1 MGNYHPINE
10 IGTQTKKNMLS
21 SKFRKPEVIDRFKM
35 AAAAMLEL
43 LCYEIITGLDEN
55 GRLAKQNMLIE
66 CKSHKSGSLRQKNSK
81 N

>member
-1 MGNYHPINE
+1 
-10 IGTQTKKNMLS
+10 
-21 SKFRKPEVIDRFKM
+21 M

-66 CKSHKSGSLRQKNSK
+66 CKSHKSEAYGKKTAKIKCKKNNIVLK
-81 N
+81 R

>member
-1 MGNYHPINE
+1 
-10 IGTQTKKNMLS
+10 
-21 SKFRKPEVIDRFKM
+21 M
-35 AAAAMLEL
+35 AAVAMLEL
-43 LCYEIITGLDEN
+43 LCYEVITGLDEN